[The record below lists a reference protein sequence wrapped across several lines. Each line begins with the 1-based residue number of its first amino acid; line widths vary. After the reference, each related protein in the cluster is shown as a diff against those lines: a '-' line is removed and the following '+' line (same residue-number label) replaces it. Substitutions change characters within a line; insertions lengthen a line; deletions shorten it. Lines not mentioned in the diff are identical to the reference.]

1 MKYDLI
7 IIGGGPGGYEAAA
20 LAARK
25 GRKVALVEK
34 DKLGG
39 TCLNRGCVPTKCL
52 CAAAD
57 KLCEIAAAE
66 EFGVVVG
73 NVAADYAKAVARA
86 GEVVGALR
94 DDVAALLADVDVIN
108 GEARLAAGQKVI
120 VDGDIYEASEIIIAT
135 GSTPAPFPAQGG
147 EYTENSDAFLRR
159 ETLPDRIAIVGGGV
173 IGLEFASIIA
183 AYGREVTVVEYCAE
197 VLPGFDAEV
206 AKRLRSY
213 LSRRGVKIVTKAKVT
228 AVDADHTV
236 HYEVKGKEATLECD
250 LVVSAVGRRPVL
262 PEGLEEVGVALTSR
276 GFIDVDEHF
285 RTSAEGIYA
294 IGDVN
299 GKCMLAHAAS
309 AQARVV
315 VGVADSFGVIPSV
328 VFTNPECASV
338 GLAVSDADGLKA
350 AKVPYS
356 SNAKA
361 QASGST
367 DGLIKLVYREEDGV
381 VVGCQ
386 AVGAHAGDLIAEAA
400 IAIDA
405 AYTVTHL
412 AENMVSAHPSLSEL
426 LQTAAQMAR

>member
-25 GRKVALVEK
+25 GKKVALVEK
-34 DKLGG
+34 DSLGG

-57 KLCEIAAAE
+57 KLCEISAAE
-66 EFGVVVG
+66 EFGITIG
-73 NVAADYAKAVARA
+73 NVAADYAKAVGRA
-86 GEVVGALR
+86 GEVVGTLR
-94 DDVAALLADVDVIN
+94 EDVAALLADVDVIK
-108 GEARLAAGQKVI
+108 GEARLAAGRKVL
-120 VDGDIYEASEIIIAT
+120 VGDDVYEATEIIIAT
-135 GSTPAPFPAQGG
+135 GSTPAPFPALGG

-159 ETLPDRIAIVGGGV
+159 ETLPARIAIVGGGV

-183 AYGREVTVVEYCAE
+183 AYGREVTVIEYCPE

-206 AKRLRSY
+206 AKRLRTY
-213 LSRRGVKIVTKAKVT
+213 LTRRGVKIVTKAKVM

-236 HYEVKGKEATLECD
+236 HYEVKGKEVILECD
-250 LVVSAVGRRPVL
+250 LVISAVGRRPVL
-262 PEGLEEVGVALTSR
+262 PEGLEDVGVAVTSR
-276 GFIDVDEHF
+276 GFIEVDDQY
-285 RTSAEGIYA
+285 RTTAEGIYA

-315 VGVADSFGVIPSV
+315 TGVADSFGVIPSV

-350 AKVPYS
+350 SKVPYS

-361 QASGST
+361 QASGHA
-367 DGLIKLVYREEDGV
+367 DGLLKLVYREADGV

-386 AVGAHAGDLIAEAA
+386 AVGAHAGDLVAEATV
-400 IAIDA
+400 AIDA
-405 AYTVTHL
+405 AFTVTQL
-412 AENMVSAHPSLSEL
+412 AENLVSAHPSLSEL
-426 LQTAAQMAR
+426 LQAAAQMAR